1 MSNEKKQKILHII
14 GENLNF
20 CDTILMRVFK
30 NYTIRVYR
38 IGLNDAF
45 YWNNKKQTSQGC
57 NKAVIYKKKKY
68 KNKKQKILKVNGE

>member
-45 YWNNKKQTSQGC
+45 YWENQRVGKKC
-57 NKAVIYKKKKY
+57 KKRTKI
-68 KNKKQKILKVNGE
+68 KNKFNT